1 MNKRIYKILL
11 VIITSALALAPLR
24 GVLALP
30 VIAAADD
37 TSHCVQIQ
45 NGMHSPDQLAEI
57 QDSAADDSGHG
68 CDQGCGGD
76 CCDEACN
83 NCAHGSIALSS
94 VIAVASDIHDNPL
107 NLTVSYDV
115 SGRTVH
121 PPFRPPISLSS

>member
-1 MNKRIYKILL
+1 MSKLTYKILL
-11 VIITSALALAPLR
+11 LIIASAVALSPLR
-24 GVLALP
+24 GAFALP

-37 TSHCVQIQ
+37 TSHCNQMQ
-45 NGMHSPDQLAEI
+45 NGTHSRDQLAGI
-57 QDSAADDSGHG
+57 QDSTTDDSDHG

-107 NLTVSYDV
+107 NLTVSYAV

-121 PPFRPPISLSS
+121 PPFRPPISLPS

>member
-37 TSHCVQIQ
+37 TSHCDQMQ
-45 NGMHSPDQLAEI
+45 NGMHSRDQLAGI
-57 QDSAADDSGHG
+57 QDSTTDDSDHG

-76 CCDEACN
+76 CCDGACN
-83 NCAHGSIALSS
+83 ACTHGSLALSS
-94 VIAVASDIHDNPL
+94 VIIVLSDIHNNSL
-107 NLTVSYDV
+107 NLTVSFGV

-121 PPFRPPISLSS
+121 PPFRPPIFLSA